1 MEREREMEA
10 VKEQLIEELN
20 RLRAEDLVAVRELVR
35 VLLEEEEDLT
45 PEEAADFE
53 AGRAEIA
60 RGEWVRWEEIRRTDV

>member
-1 MEREREMEA
+1 MA
-10 VKEQLIEELN
+10 TVKEELIEELN
-20 RLRAEDLVAVRELVR
+20 HLRVEDLVTVHEFVR